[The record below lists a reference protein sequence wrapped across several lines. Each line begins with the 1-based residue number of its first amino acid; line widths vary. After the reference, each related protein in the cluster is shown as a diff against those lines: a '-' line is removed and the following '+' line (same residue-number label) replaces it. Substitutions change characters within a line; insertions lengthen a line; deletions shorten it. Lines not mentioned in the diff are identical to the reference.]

1 MTDKEMPSPPLDKFW
16 GKITGHALN
25 LSKDRLGF
33 MMKSL
38 ENYGEFVKLKM
49 GKQTNILLSSP
60 EGIDY
65 VLRKNAKNYSKDTPG
80 FNLVSEMAGKGVFT
94 ESGKSWLEKRK
105 KVNPFFSSRNKVH
118 WLPHITKSCNEL
130 VEIIDKTGT
139 DSLNICPLMTRTTL
153 QILGR
158 TIFNQDMGQYG
169 EIFEK
174 ELSNLIHI
182 TDAKFTQILPFPTP
196 TKIRQK
202 KSFERSTQI
211 IEKIISDMIDS
222 AKELPM
228 EPDKNMIHAFL
239 TRAAAGNDFEKSHRY
254 LVDQIKTMAFAGHE
268 TSSNVLTWSL
278 YLILKHDE
286 WHKKIKEEVITLLG
300 KREITLEDFD
310 KLPLLTMAI
319 NESMRLYPPAWSIGR
334 RAEDDDVICGYKIE
348 KGDVFM
354 ISPYLTQHNEKYFE
368 NPELF
373 DPTRFN
379 EENIKKIPAGAYLPF
394 GLGPR
399 SCIGEGLAM
408 MEIIAIIAVLFQT
421 YEMSID
427 NSVQVEMLQKI
438 TLQPKNG
445 INIFFKRF

>member
-1 MTDKEMPSPPLDKFW
+1 MADKIMPSPPLDKLW

-33 MMKSL
+33 MMRSL
-38 ENYGEFVKLKM
+38 EKYGEFVQLKV
-49 GKQTNILLSSP
+49 GKQTNILLSNP

-118 WLPHITKSCNEL
+118 WLPHITKSCDEL
-130 VEIIDKTGT
+130 VKIID
-139 DSLNICPLMTRTTL
+139 DSNEVSLNICPLMTRTTL

-169 EIFEK
+169 EVFEK

-196 TKIRQK
+196 KKIRQK
-202 KSFERSTQI
+202 RSFERSTQI

-222 AKELPM
+222 AKSLPM

-239 TRAAAGNDFEKSHRY
+239 TRASEGNEFEKSHRY

-278 YLILKHDE
+278 YLILKHE
-286 WHKKIKEEVITLLG
+286 KWHNRIKTEVQTVLG
-300 KREITLEDFD
+300 NREIALDDFE

-334 RAEDDDVICGYKIE
+334 RAEDDDIICGYKIQ

-368 NPELF
+368 NPEVF
-373 DPTRFN
+373 DPNRFN
-379 EENIKKIPAGAYLPF
+379 EENKQSIPPGAYLPF

-408 MEIIAIIAVLFQT
+408 LEIIAILAKLFQT
-421 YEMSID
+421 YEMKID
-427 NSVQVEMLQKI
+427 EAVKVEMLQKI

-445 INIFFKRF
+445 INIYFKRS